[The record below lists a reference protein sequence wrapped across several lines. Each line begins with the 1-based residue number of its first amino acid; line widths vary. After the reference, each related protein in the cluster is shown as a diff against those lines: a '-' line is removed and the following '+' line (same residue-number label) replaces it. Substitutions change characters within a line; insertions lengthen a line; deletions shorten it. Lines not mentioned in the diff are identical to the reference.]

1 MRKLRFHIIKLVAVA
16 IIVWTII
23 ALTTSDPFTNTVAI
37 NQLNGGNEA
46 YLASQVY
53 YQYKDMASVIGTIV
67 IVLAAMPIIKIIYT
81 TLKEKN
87 K

>member
-1 MRKLRFHIIKLVAVA
+1 MRRLRFHIITLVAVA

-23 ALTTSDPFTNTVAI
+23 ALTTSDPFTNAVAI

-46 YLASQVY
+46 YLASQIY
-53 YQYKDMASVIGTIV
+53 YQYKDMASVIGIII